1 MKDRTVCLV
10 QRIATEVEI
19 GMANAMTDIDITPHQ
34 YSVMSFMDKEN
45 GKFSAAQL
53 SRHFQITP
61 QSMNTLVQ
69 TLMRKEFIEKIND
82 PYNKRVR
89 LLVLTDKGRKILAAS
104 NAAIDKSELELFKS
118 LSDLE
123 LKIYRDLT
131 EKLLNSML

>member
-10 QRIATEVEI
+10 QRMATEVEI

-53 SRHFQITP
+53 SRHFLITP

-82 PYNKRVR
+82 PHNKRVR
-89 LLVLTDKGRKILAAS
+89 LLVLTDKGKKILAAS